1 MKSSMLFI
9 AMNMKHKKTN
19 VDLITGLK
27 VKTNFGRPNWKD
39 IFDNISKAHPNEKTE
54 IFFCGHPAVGK
65 QLEIEGNKLNF
76 KFHKE
81 NF

>member
-1 MKSSMLFI
+1 MLFI
-9 AMNMKHKKTN
+9 AMDMKHKKTK

-27 VKTNFGRPNWKD
+27 VKINFGRPNWNS
-39 IFDNISKAHPNEKTE
+39 IFYEISNEHPNESAE

-65 QLEIEGNKLNF
+65 SLEIAENKVGF
-76 KFHKE
+76 EFHKD